1 MVFVIFCLWF
11 VGLRVHGTDGS
22 TLDRLWHCW
31 FVAYCQNPT
40 PSRQDKK
47 DVSVEAEGGSG
58 IVRIV
63 NVTIVE
69 PTSNQSC
76 GFLDSSVTSNPFL
89 GVWIQFVIYFS
100 NHRLAVKSPQ
110 QQTTT
115 TIMAIDDDD
124 MEALRKISTTS
135 SCPTE
140 SSLERNN
147 QRIG

>member
-1 MVFVIFCLWF
+1 MICRVKSPRNRWID
-11 VGLRVHGTDGS
+11 LRS
-22 TLDRLWHCW
+22 TLALLVCSLLP
-31 FVAYCQNPT
+31 NPT

-89 GVWIQFVIYFS
+89 GV
-100 NHRLAVKSPQ
+100 
-110 QQTTT
+110 
-115 TIMAIDDDD
+115 
-124 MEALRKISTTS
+124 
-135 SCPTE
+135 
-140 SSLERNN
+140 
-147 QRIG
+147 